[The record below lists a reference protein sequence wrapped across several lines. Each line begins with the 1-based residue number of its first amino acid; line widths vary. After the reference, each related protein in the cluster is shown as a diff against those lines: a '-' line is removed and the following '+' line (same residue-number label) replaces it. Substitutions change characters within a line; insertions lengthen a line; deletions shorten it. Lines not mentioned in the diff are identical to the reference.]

1 MPASIEHWFDFTCP
15 YCYLAQDRDRSGRYR
30 GRPTDGPAVRIPGR
44 GGGDRRTSLA
54 LAGPDPVLRTPELTG
69 TD

>member
-30 GRPTDGPAVRIPGR
+30 GRPTDGPAVRILAEEAATAGLPLR
-44 GGGDRRTSLA
+44 WQDRIPSSRRRS
-54 LAGPDPVLRTPELTG
+54 
-69 TD
+69 